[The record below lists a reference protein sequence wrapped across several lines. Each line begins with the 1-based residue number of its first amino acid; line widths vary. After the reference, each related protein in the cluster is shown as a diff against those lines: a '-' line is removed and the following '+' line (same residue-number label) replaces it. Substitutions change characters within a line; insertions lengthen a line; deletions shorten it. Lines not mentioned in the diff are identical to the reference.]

1 MGRALMKAA
10 LIGAGFMGAVHSRS
24 LRAAGVEIAGVLAS
38 TRERS
43 SAAAMELGVG
53 RGYQDLA
60 DLLDDATVDVVHIL
74 TPNRSHFELVAKSL
88 DAGKHVV
95 CEKPLTVELSEAIA
109 LEEMASRFG
118 LVTAIPYVYRYH
130 SMARELRHQV
140 NTKQLGGLLS
150 ARGEYLQDWL
160 LDQSI
165 SNWRVDSNQG
175 GPSRVFADI
184 GVHLCDLLEF
194 VTGLRITNLLAKMKI
209 AYPERSGRRVDT
221 EDIVSVIAELEG
233 GAMVNLMV
241 SQVAAGYKN
250 GLILEIHGSKL
261 SGRFEQENPNHLWF
275 GSAKTNTIQARDP
288 QLLAPDAA
296 RVTRLPAGHPEG
308 YFDAFTSFMLDVK
321 DKIAGGNPLGLP
333 TFADGVRSARIIN
346 AVMRSSKSNE
356 WVSVEN

>member
-1 MGRALMKAA
+1 MKAA
-10 LIGAGFMGAVHSRS
+10 LVGAGFMGAVHSRA

-43 SAAAMELGVG
+43 SAAARELGVG

-60 DLLDDATVDVVHIL
+60 ELLDDDTVDVVHIL
-74 TPNRSHFELVAKSL
+74 TPNRSHFELVTRSL

-109 LEEMASRFG
+109 LEEKASKSG

-130 SMARELRHQV
+130 SMARELRHKA
-140 NTKQLGGLLS
+140 TTEQLGDLLS
-150 ARGEYLQDWL
+150 VRGEYLQDWL
-160 LDQSI
+160 LNQSD

-194 VTGLRITNLLAKMKI
+194 VTGLKITSLIAKMRI
-209 AYPERSGRRVDT
+209 AYPERAGRRVDT

-233 GAMVNLMV
+233 DAIVNLMV

-261 SGRFEQENPNHLWF
+261 SGRFEQEHPNHLWF
-275 GSAKTNTIQARDP
+275 GSAKGNTIQARDP
-288 QLLAPDAA
+288 QLLSPDAA
-296 RVTRLPAGHPEG
+296 RVTRIPAGHPEG

-321 DKIAGGNPLGLP
+321 DKIAGGNPLGFP

>member
-1 MGRALMKAA
+1 MKAA
-10 LIGAGFMGAVHSRS
+10 LIGAGFMGAVHSRA

-38 TRERS
+38 SKERS
-43 SAAAMELGVG
+43 SAAALELGVG

-60 DLLDDATVDVVHIL
+60 DLLADSTVDVVHIL
-74 TPNRSHFELVAKSL
+74 TPNRSHFELVTKSL

-95 CEKPLTVELSEAIA
+95 CEKPLTVVLSEAIT
-109 LEEMASRFG
+109 LEEKARKLG
-118 LVTAIPYVYRYH
+118 LVNAIPYIYRYH

-140 NTKQLGGLLS
+140 TNEQLGGLLS
-150 ARGEYLQDWL
+150 VRGEYLQDWL
-160 LDQSI
+160 LNQSD

-194 VTGLRITNLLAKMKI
+194 VAGSRITSLIAKMKI
-209 AYPERSGRRVDT
+209 AYPERSGNRVET

-233 GAMVNLMV
+233 GATVNLMV

-250 GLILEIHGSKL
+250 GLVLEIHGSKL

-275 GSAKTNTIQARDP
+275 GSAKGNTKQARDP

-321 DKIAGGNPLGLP
+321 AKVAGGNPPGFP
-333 TFADGVRSARIIN
+333 SFADGVRSAKIID
-346 AVMRSSKSNE
+346 AVLRSSKSNE
-356 WVSVEN
+356 WVSVDN